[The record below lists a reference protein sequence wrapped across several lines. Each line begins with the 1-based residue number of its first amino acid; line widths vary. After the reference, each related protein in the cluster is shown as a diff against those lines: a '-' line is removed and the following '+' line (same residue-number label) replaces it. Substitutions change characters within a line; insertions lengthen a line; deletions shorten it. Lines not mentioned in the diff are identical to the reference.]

1 MLYAHEN
8 ILMILQNI
16 KTQKIHINQLM
27 IISKVNIM
35 SWKDTNLDT
44 IQILKIKSVPILQ
57 LTQRD
62 VQE

>member
-1 MLYAHEN
+1 MLYAHGN

-16 KTQKIHINQLM
+16 KIQKIHINQLM

-44 IQILKIKSVPILQ
+44 IQILLIKKCPN
-57 LTQRD
+57 LTTNSA
-62 VQE
+62 